1 MNSLR
6 FILTKILTTGPQS
19 SLRKET
25 RRSLKATCLD
35 SKLKKVLTA
44 VQAQDRSFGLRII
57 GTVPVFLRPTSRD
70 KKAHVVGST
79 AHPRAHRLTRDTGP
93 SLRIEPELTA
103 LKPFYCKKVRRE
115 FEIRPLLGMFQPAGE
130 SGPPPADIFLVWAW
144 TDCIKRLSGIRR
156 EIVEQSLL
164 SEQICI
170 DAAFRD
176 VSRACTERLRRW
188 HATSHCS
195 LLVEQIG
202 YSIVASFCS

>member
-1 MNSLR
+1 MPRAASFSPCPSHLIKDMERLMLTNQRPTRAVRLYALR
-6 FILTKILTTGPQS
+6 FMVYG
-19 SLRKET
+19 
-25 RRSLKATCLD
+25 
-35 SKLKKVLTA
+35 
-44 VQAQDRSFGLRII
+44 
-57 GTVPVFLRPTSRD
+57 
-70 KKAHVVGST
+70 
-79 AHPRAHRLTRDTGP
+79 
-93 SLRIEPELTA
+93 ELTA

-144 TDCIKRLSGIRR
+144 SDCSKRLTGIRR

-176 VSRACTERLRRW
+176 VARACTERFRRW